1 MATGKVVVPKAK
13 KIRVGV
19 TGSGGLIGW
28 HVRCRLSVEA
38 DLNVSTADRT
48 TFLTPEVMNAFVRDC
63 DVIVHLAGRNR
74 GSDVEIEETNPA
86 LAKELV
92 EALVRTDN
100 RPQVFF
106 ASSIHIARDT
116 AYGRSKRKATD
127 ILSRWAR
134 QMGARFCNLVLPHV
148 YGEHGRPFYNSV
160 VSTFC
165 YQLATGDEPRIHV
178 DGQLELL
185 HAQDVA
191 ELILAAIRAGAS
203 GELNPDGVPIGLSEL
218 LARLRGLSDKYR
230 EGVIPEFN
238 EPLDLRL
245 FNTFRSYLFPE
256 HYPVFLKLFPD
267 DRGASFEAVKTE
279 HGGQALLS
287 TTRPGVTRG
296 NHFHF
301 NKVERFLVV
310 KGDAEIR
317 LRRCFHDTVTTF
329 HVSGEKPCFID
340 IPTLH
345 THNIGNV
352 GKDELLTFFWS
363 HEICD
368 SEYPDTYPEPV
379 DFK

>member
-13 KIRVGV
+13 KMRVGV

-28 HVRCRLSVEA
+28 HVRCRLSVET
-38 DLNVSTADRT
+38 DLIVSTADRT
-48 TFLTPEVMNAFVRDC
+48 TFLTPEVMDAFVRDC
-63 DVIVHLAGRNR
+63 DVIVHLAGQNR

-92 EALVRTDN
+92 DAFMRTDN
-100 RPQVFF
+100 
-106 ASSIHIARDT
+106 
-116 AYGRSKRKATD
+116 
-127 ILSRWAR
+127 
-134 QMGARFCNLVLPHV
+134 
-148 YGEHGRPFYNSV
+148 RPFYNSV

-165 YQLATGDEPRIHV
+165 YQLATGDEPIIEV

-191 ELILAAIRAGAS
+191 ELVLSAIRAGTS
-203 GELNPDGVPIGLSEL
+203 GELKPDGVPIRVSRL
-218 LARLRGLSDKYR
+218 LARLRGLSDKYLA
-230 EGVIPEFN
+230 GVIPEFN

-245 FNTFRSYLFPE
+245 FNTFRSYLFPG
-256 HYPVFLKLFPD
+256 HYPVFLRLFSD

-279 HGGQALLS
+279 HGGQAFLS

-310 KGDAEIR
+310 KGEAEIR
-317 LRRCFHDTVTTF
+317 LRRRFHDTVTTF
-329 HVSGEKPCFID
+329 HVSGETPCFID

-345 THNIGNV
+345 TYNIGNV